1 MASSQLPVLARQ
13 QKVRSFFKDPSW
25 QRIWLATQNQKWRS
39 LALVP
44 ADSATSII
52 DLAHALLDVGWQ
64 HRGTPMVVAD
74 LRKVTLAYADA
85 VVEEVRRHVDSGE
98 LVLIALPPVHE
109 NPATI
114 PIAQSADCALLC
126 VGLGRSKMAGAE
138 ETIKRIGRKHFI
150 GTLIVRE
157 PKRP

>member
-1 MASSQLPVLARQ
+1 MSSSQLPVLARQ
-13 QKVRSFFKDPSW
+13 AKVRSFFKDPSW

-44 ADSATSII
+44 ADSATGII

-85 VVEEVRRHVDSGE
+85 VVEEVQRHVDGGE

-114 PIAQSADCALLC
+114 PIAQAADCALLC

-138 ETIKRIGRKHFI
+138 ETIERIGRKHFI

-157 PKRP
+157 PKHT